1 MYLYKRGKGAKK
13 RVMHL
18 PEYSRSGEVMGAAC
32 HTTVELNTSCNLPLG
47 QPVCKKCRKALYG

>member
-1 MYLYKRGKGAKK
+1 MYLYKRGKGAKH

-18 PEYSRSGEVMGAAC
+18 PEYNRRGEVVGAAC
-32 HTTVELNTSCNLPLG
+32 GTKLELNTSCNLPLG